1 MIFQLPAGRRAAT
14 DYLRNGGGEGEW
26 PGQRRS
32 SGLRLAGVV
41 GWALVAAVAASAQ
54 VQYRDRNGQTWSA
67 PNQIDRQRRED
78 NQARHDA
85 NSVLSDDKL
94 SQELAAY
101 WKQERAW
108 EEGQRAMHEW
118 ERRRNAEVQRE
129 RDEQN
134 RKAAQRAFEAAE
146 AVEKKERY
154 PREQRRIAA
163 AILRA
168 AKAGTSVTAEA
179 KVNLDVVA
187 ALAEGLITGTFRGM
201 SLAALEIKE
210 GEAERFAMAVK
221 LYALAGG
228 QSGHGENRVVHVTE
242 ARTSSL
248 DPREIDAAQ
257 QRLRWDEV
265 TSGPGRY
272 DFDVMCRAGLL
283 KAGRGDLVLAEL
295 GRKNTILWRDDEAEI
310 TTALGCALAEP
321 ASELKRDPKRL
332 QLAVRLLAS
341 AMGRKRVYDADGA
354 ALAYIFVEA
363 ARWTPELRRVGSLL
377 DYYIP
382 RARSSI
388 WAQGVTSWP
397 KPDKG
402 AAPPALPPVGTVYW
416 KLAGKLTLSPGFQ
429 PPLPL
434 FADLREHLRENRK
447 NDALVPAT
455 ADEKKLV
462 QEALDGWLARSGQ
475 TPAVRAAIQ
484 ADWEMAAAAR
494 QTDISGTWRWDR
506 TQCTWARV
514 RSSERMAEAVA
525 LLHDPESFQKPAVR
539 LFFATTDF
547 QSEATGGLVNTYLGE
562 ACAASPRRAARA
574 LTALRWVTEV
584 PQAMS
589 YRDVPRARW
598 EALVKL
604 GESLCAAGDPQWIE
618 PSVSARLARLRS
630 ERLGD
635 NEGAVRWL
643 AAPGRQPGENVT
655 AEKWQEW
662 ATLGGRP
669 GLVVAAQ
676 RHPEHWAEPALL
688 RRVLNG
694 VAGNGVDGLSPA
706 ARVAVKSLVAHA
718 DNITD
723 PETVLV
729 VAQVRGLIVGD
740 WARLG
745 KWLDDPRRRPKGQ
758 DDPLYPLF
766 FKAIMERDQAEGY
779 LDGNLFQPP
788 EYAEACRKLERWLEA
803 VLVAKGA
810 AREKLIEE
818 NFPAVIF
825 CPPVEADPKPDL
837 RMLGYDAARGGFAS
851 RALLLLSTP
860 EFDPRKALLAEPTE
874 IEVGGRKKK
883 VSPYRVEPWL
893 AAVAKL
899 PRSVPAEVLLDQLV
913 AGVRARLAWLEEPPA
928 PDARTVPAGL
938 SPEKAEKF
946 MADLKDENNWRS
958 RWVGEGCQDALVRL
972 ARRWSP
978 VREVAQ
984 ARILT
989 LRERLLSSGQSSLVN
1004 PIGVTAQFAWERG
1017 KMRGLDNAE
1026 AFAVASAGLSGE
1038 QLRALGNPS
1047 AVEFWFFDEEFFGAA
1062 SAAAAAVAAR

>member
-1 MIFQLPAGRRAAT
+1 L
-14 DYLRNGGGEGEW
+14 
-26 PGQRRS
+26 
-32 SGLRLAGVV
+32 
-41 GWALVAAVAASAQ
+41 ALVAAAVATAD

-67 PNQIDRQRRED
+67 PNQIERQIRED
-78 NQARHDA
+78 INARSNA
-85 NSVLSDDKL
+85 NSGSSNDNLT
-94 SQELAAY
+94 QELAAY

-108 EEGQRAMHEW
+108 EEGQRRMHE
-118 ERRRNAEVQRE
+118 ENNRRNEEIRRE
-129 RDEQN
+129 REEQN
-134 RKAAQRAFEAAE
+134 RKAARLEFEAAE
-146 AVEKKERY
+146 AAEKKQRY

-179 KVNLDVVA
+179 KVSLDVVA
-187 ALAEGLITGTFRGM
+187 AFAEGLITGTFRGM

-228 QSGHGENRVVHVTE
+228 QSGRWENRVVHVTE
-242 ARTSSL
+242 GAFNL
-248 DPREIDAAQ
+248 DDEIQKAAT

-265 TSGPGRY
+265 TSGPGRS

-321 ASELKRDPKRL
+321 ASEVKRDPKRL

-341 AMGRKRVYDADGA
+341 AMGRPRVSEADGA

-363 ARWTPELRRVGSLL
+363 ARWTPELRRVGPLHN
-377 DYYIP
+377 YYIP

-397 KPDKG
+397 KPDNG
-402 AAPPALPPVGTVYW
+402 AAPRALPPVGTVYW

-429 PPLPL
+429 PPLPC
-434 FADLREHLRENRK
+434 FADLREHLRANRK
-447 NDALVPAT
+447 NGALVPAT

-494 QTDISGTWRWDR
+494 EQDISGTWKWDR

-514 RSSERMAEAVA
+514 VSSERMAEAVA
-525 LLHDPESFQKPAVR
+525 LLHQPESLEQPGVR

-604 GESLCAAGDPQWIE
+604 GEGLCAAGDPLWIGPE
-618 PSVSARLARLRS
+618 VSARLAGLRS

-635 NEGAVRWL
+635 DEGAVRWL

-655 AEKWQEW
+655 AEKWREW

-676 RHPEHWAEPALL
+676 RHPEHWAEPELLERTLRELVGDERRRPSAAARLSIEALL
-688 RRVLNG
+688 AHTADRTDPATVLT
-694 VAGNGVDGLSPA
+694 V
-706 ARVAVKSLVAHA
+706 ARV
-718 DNITD
+718 
-723 PETVLV
+723 
-729 VAQVRGLIVGD
+729 RGPGFGD

-745 KWLDDPRRRPKGQ
+745 KWLDDPRRRPKGP

-928 PDARTVPAGL
+928 PDARTIPAGL

-958 RWVGEGCQDALVRL
+958 RWVGEGCQDALVLL

-1038 QLRALGNPS
+1038 QLRALGVPD
-1047 AVEFWFFDEEFFGAA
+1047 ALGFWFFDEEFFGAA
-1062 SAAAAAVAAR
+1062 AAAAASMDAGASAR